1 MINRILIVTFFIFLS
16 NCGYAPLYKGIN
28 ESAFKISLSE
38 ISGDRELNNYIN
50 ANLRRYSL
58 SKSEKLFVVKVVTDY
73 KKSIISK
80 DSTGKAT
87 NYQLVA
93 NSLFNINYQDSITGE
108 VFNREIVVTENFNM
122 KSMTYKIDEK
132 EYEKSIKKNF
142 AKSITQE
149 LILKLSSLK

>member
-58 SKSEKLFVVKVVTDY
+58 SKSEKLFVIKVVTDY

-122 KSMTYKIDEK
+122 KSMTYKTDEK
-132 EYEKSIKKNF
+132 EYGIY
-142 AKSITQE
+142 
-149 LILKLSSLK
+149 